1 SGPTPSLPKADPW
14 VVTIEVGVTSR
25 LPVRPRCVNAAALR
39 QTGRR
44 SVPVQP
50 GRGSRPTGEDVRGRP
65 HGQGEHVLRP
75 GNLHGD
81 VLTVAGDLDVALRQD
96 AGDLELLEQVDVDLQ
111 RFGQPGDRQ
120 LLGAIAADRG
130 GEVDHLGVLRGFTA
144 DDVES
149 GDRV

>member
-1 SGPTPSLPKADPW
+1 MYRFPRRRTCSTCTSG
-14 VVTIEVGVTSR
+14 
-25 LPVRPRCVNAAALR
+25 RPR
-39 QTGRR
+39 T
-44 SVPVQP
+44 SP
-50 GRGSRPTGEDVRGRP
+50 
-65 HGQGEHVLRP
+65 HVLRP

-81 VLTVAGDLDVALRQD
+81 VLTVAGDLDFALRQD

-149 GDRV
+149 GDRVAVGPR